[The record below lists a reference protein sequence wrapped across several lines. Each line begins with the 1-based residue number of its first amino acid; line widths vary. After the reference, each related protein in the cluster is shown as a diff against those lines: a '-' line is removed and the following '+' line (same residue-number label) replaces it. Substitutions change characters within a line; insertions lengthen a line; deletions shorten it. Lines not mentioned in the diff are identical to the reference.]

1 MCTLTFADRTGSA
14 TVYLLE
20 GEGANQMRTLPEQFF
35 NIDLVI
41 RDRTGAIVNNQQLQL
56 VGVTRQG
63 DIGKCELIVYR
74 VEAGD

>member
-1 MCTLTFADRTGSA
+1 LCTLTFADRMGSA

-20 GEGANQMRTLPEQFF
+20 GEETNQMLTLPEQFS
-35 NIDLVI
+35 NLDLVI
-41 RDRTGAIVNNQQLQL
+41 HDRTGAIVNNQQLQL

-63 DIGKCELIVYR
+63 DIGKCELIVYQ